1 MIGEMDDQT
10 LRACRLLA
18 LHRIEEAEEELIAAL
33 TALQELIDSRGAAAV
48 EIRRVLE
55 ALDP

>member
-1 MIGEMDDQT
+1 MDDQT